1 MTPGSPGYGKV
12 QGAAVLSVEPDSA
25 AASSGLVEG
34 DVIVTIDRK
43 PIGSPE
49 QAVRIAADHADL
61 LLLGIYRDDQVHF
74 VVVRRG
80 NS

>member
-1 MTPGSPGYGKV
+1 MV
-12 QGAAVLSVEPDSA
+12 SVEPDSA

-34 DVIVTIDRK
+34 DVIATIDRK
-43 PIGSPE
+43 PIGGPE
-49 QAVRIAADHADL
+49 RAARIAADHADL
-61 LLLGIYRDDQVHF
+61 LLLGIYRDDQMHF